1 MSSEASE
8 GKESHLVPTSLYC
21 QFCQSFLE
29 SDSFF
34 LLVLSSGDC
43 IRNVV
48 SIWFPELR
56 PVPEQFD
63 SQKQVHY
70 QRQRS
75 PAAQT

>member
-43 IRNVV
+43 ICNVV
-48 SIWFPELR
+48 SIW
-56 PVPEQFD
+56 
-63 SQKQVHY
+63 SQ
-70 QRQRS
+70 S
-75 PAAQT
+75 

>member
-1 MSSEASE
+1 MCSEESE
-8 GKESHLVPTSLYC
+8 GKESHPVPTSLDC
-21 QFCQSFLE
+21 QFCQSVLK

-34 LLVLSSGDC
+34 LPVLSSGDF

-48 SIWFPELR
+48 SIWSPELR

-70 QRQRS
+70 QSQWLL
-75 PAAQT
+75 AAQT